1 MTERI
6 DGTPVAATE
15 GYDPTDSETMRDPYP
30 FYRRF
35 RSSEPVARAGAWGG
49 FWLISKY
56 ADVRSAA
63 LDTGRFRSADGVT
76 LPPFGNPMPFIPI
89 EIDPPRH
96 TLYRKPLQRWFSKGR
111 MAELERDIRQ
121 IVSDRIDAF
130 HGDGRADLAGELA
143 EPVPA
148 ITLARILGLPD
159 SDWSM
164 FQQLGQTICRAG
176 EEEDIETTLTTVMQL
191 MGYLT
196 DQINDRRK
204 NPTEDIITQIIGM
217 DLDGEPMS
225 DEDVLMTTFF
235 LVEAGHETTV
245 GGLGTML
252 LNYGRRPDLRRRLV
266 EDPSLVPAAVEEA
279 LRFDPPIQT
288 IGRTV
293 TEDTRLHG
301 VTMRTGDK
309 VVLCWG
315 SANRDEE
322 IFDRPDEMIIDR
334 PRNNHMAFGNGIH
347 KCLGAPLARMEMRV
361 VLEEV
366 LRRIP
371 DYRIEDEDAVEVGGF
386 LARGVKRLPV
396 VW

>member
-1 MTERI
+1 MTDQIE
-6 DGTPVAATE
+6 TAPAAATE
-15 GYDPTDSETMRDPYP
+15 GYDPTDPATMRDPYP
-30 FYRRF
+30 FYQRF
-35 RSSEPVARAGAWGG
+35 RAGEPVARAGAWGG
-49 FWLISKY
+49 FWLMSKY
-56 ADVRSAA
+56 ADVRAA
-63 LDTGRFRSADGVT
+63 SLDTSTYRSADGVT

-96 TLYRKPLQRWFSKGR
+96 ALFRKPLQRWFSKGK
-111 MAELERDIRQ
+111 MAELEQDIRR
-121 IVSDRIDAF
+121 IVSDRIDGF
-130 HGDGRADLAGELA
+130 HGAGRADLAVELA

-164 FQQLGQTICRAG
+164 FQQLGQTICKAG
-176 EEEDIETTLTTVMQL
+176 EEEDMETTLTTVMQL

-196 DQINDRRK
+196 EQINDRK
-204 NPTEDIITQIIGM
+204 LNPTDDIITQIIGM

-225 DEDVLMTTFF
+225 DEDILMTTFF

-252 LNYGRRPDLRRRLV
+252 LNYGRRPDLRARLV
-266 EDPSLVPAAVEEA
+266 ADPSLVPAAVEEA

-288 IGRTV
+288 IGRTL
-293 TEDTRLHG
+293 TEDARLHD
-301 VTMRTGDK
+301 VTMRKGDK

-322 IFDRPDEMIIDR
+322 IFERPDEMIIDR

-347 KCLGAPLARMEMRV
+347 KCLGAPLARMEMKV

-371 DYRIEDEDAVEVGGF
+371 EYRIEDEDAVEVGGF

-396 VW
+396 TW

>member
-1 MTERI
+1 MSEQT
-6 DGTPVAATE
+6 DVNAADI
-15 GYDPTDSETMRDPYP
+15 YNPMDPATTRDPYP
-30 FYRRF
+30 YYKRF
-35 RSSEPVARAGAWGG
+35 RASEPVTRADAWGG
-49 FWLISKY
+49 FWLISKF
-56 ADVRSAA
+56 ADVRAA
-63 LDTGRFRSADGVT
+63 SLDTETYRSADGVT

-96 TLYRKPLQRWFSKGR
+96 TLYRKPLQRWFSKGK

-121 IVSDRIDAF
+121 IVSDRIDGFA
-130 HGDGRADLAGELA
+130 GAGRADLAKELA

-148 ITLARILGLPD
+148 ITLARILGLPE
-159 SDWSM
+159 SDWFR
-164 FQQLGQTICRAG
+164 FQSLGQTICKAG
-176 EEEDIETTLTTVMQL
+176 EEEDMDTTLAAVGEL

-196 DQINDRRK
+196 EQIEDRKK
-204 NPTEDIITQIIGM
+204 NPTDDIITQITQMELEGQ
-217 DLDGEPMS
+217 PMS
-225 DEDVLMTTFF
+225 DQDVLSTTFF

-252 LNYGRRPDLRRRLV
+252 LNFGRRPELRKQLAA
-266 EDPSLVPAAVEEA
+266 DPSLVPAAVEES

-293 TEDTRLHG
+293 TADTCLRD
-301 VTMRTGDK
+301 VTMREGDK

-322 IFDRPDEMIIDR
+322 VFEAPDEMRLDR
-334 PRNNHMAFGNGIH
+334 ARNNHVAFGNGIH
-347 KCLGAPLARMEMRV
+347 KCLGAPLARMEMKV

-371 DYRIEDEDAVEVGGF
+371 DYRIEDENEVEVGGF

>member
-1 MTERI
+1 MTE
-6 DGTPVAATE
+6 AAPRVTE
-15 GYDPTDSETMRDPYP
+15 GYDPTDPATMRDPYP
-30 FYRRF
+30 FYQRF
-35 RSSEPVARAGAWGG
+35 RADEPVARAAAWGG
-49 FWLISKY
+49 IWLISRY
-56 ADVRSAA
+56 ADVRAAA
-63 LDTGRFRSADGVT
+63 LDTETYRSRDGVT

-96 TLYRKPLQRWFSKGR
+96 PLYRKPLQRWFSKGK
-111 MAELERDIRQ
+111 MAELERDIRA
-121 IVSDRIDAF
+121 IVSARIDGFA
-130 HGDGRADLAGELA
+130 GAGRADLATELA

-164 FQQLGQTICRAG
+164 FQQLGQTICQAAEKEDLETAG
-176 EEEDIETTLTTVMQL
+176 TAVFEL
-191 MGYLT
+191 MGYLNG
-196 DQINDRRK
+196 QIADRRK
-204 NPTEDIITQIIGM
+204 NPTDDIITQIIGM

-252 LNYGRRPDLRRRLV
+252 LNYGRRPDLRRRMI
-266 EDPSLVPAAVEEA
+266 EDPSLIPGAVEEA

-293 TEDTRLHG
+293 SEDVCLHD
-301 VTMRTGDK
+301 VTLRAGDK

-315 SANRDEE
+315 SANRDEQT
-322 IFDRPDEMIIDR
+322 FDRPDEMIIDR
-334 PRNNHMAFGNGIH
+334 PRNNHLAFGNGIH
-347 KCLGAPLARMEMRV
+347 KCLGAPLARMEMTV
-361 VLEEV
+361 VLQEV

-371 DYRIEDEDAVEVGGF
+371 DYRIENEDDVEVGGF

-396 VW
+396 TW